1 MALVIIIGS
10 TVVCKV
16 LVGVNEVGESNL
28 FRVDRRDTPILVV
41 VVVGIVGQMN
51 LETVV
56 EILFVVPYLII

>member
-28 FRVDRRDTPILVV
+28 FRVDRRDTPNPCCC
-41 VVVGIVGQMN
+41 GCWYCWSD
-51 LETVV
+51 ES
-56 EILFVVPYLII
+56 

>member
-28 FRVDRRDTPILVV
+28 FRVDRRDTPNPCCC
-41 VVVGIVGQMN
+41 VGIVGQMN